1 MQNGDAPFSLIAALF
16 AKSKERICLRGL
28 IDRRPFELPLD
39 RRYYADLRVTP
50 GAKGGF
56 HRAHLH
62 SASPA
67 VPSICIQYCGFMSL
81 CQREL
86 PRRGCWPVV
95 AGLLWKPISI
105 SLAVGLKFKWIFM
118 KLSCHAWQF
127 ELCCAIID

>member
-1 MQNGDAPFSLIAALF
+1 MQDGLKTTLDAKQGCPPLSLRRSSRR
-16 AKSKERICLRGL
+16 AKSESVFGVDL

-50 GAKGGF
+50 GAKGWF

-86 PRRGCWPVV
+86 SRGGCWPVV
-95 AGLLWKPISI
+95 AADRAAMETHFDLIGCE
-105 SLAVGLKFKWIFM
+105 G
-118 KLSCHAWQF
+118 
-127 ELCCAIID
+127 